1 MSGDTVQSLGTTT
14 KSPSTPKAFPTTFIG
29 AIASIASP
37 RFGTGRK
44 QRKSFEP
51 AVLPSPVQPAHMD
64 LDPSKAPWPA
74 KPPDLD
80 MIATDDSLAIL
91 DDSVQVK
98 PMLISLMPEPG
109 YFLAGG
115 MSGVISRTATAPLD
129 RLKVYLIAQTGV
141 PDVAIKAAKEG
152 APAQA
157 VKHASRPLVEATK
170 ALWRAGGMQSLFA
183 GESIVGPFGKSC

>member
-1 MSGDTVQSLGTTT
+1 MSGDTVQGLGTT
-14 KSPSTPKAFPTTFIG
+14 SKAFPTTFIG

-37 RFGTGRK
+37 RSGAVRK
-44 QRKSFEP
+44 QRRSFEP
-51 AVLPSPVQPAHMD
+51 AAPPLPSRPAHMN
-64 LDPSKAPWPA
+64 LDPSKAPWLA
-74 KPPDLD
+74 KPPDIEALLTNNSIAVLD
-80 MIATDDSLAIL
+80 E
-91 DDSVQVK
+91 SVQVK

-115 MSGVISRTATAPLD
+115 ISGVISRTATAPLD

-141 PDVAIKAAKEG
+141 SDVAIKAAKEG

-157 VKHASRPLVEATK
+157 VKHASRPLIEASK

-183 GESIVGPFGKSC
+183 GKSDAGSCV